1 MTIDRKDYMRLA
13 LQCNVTLDE
22 LRDDKQRERFRKLRL
37 KGQAH
42 PVAVLMDCAMAV
54 NAFVR
59 QDLMCAKGLADC
71 DDEDLREITNRSG
84 FFSAIVLALHGE
96 GFTENN
102 AYRYECEVKDDYPIL
117 RAQLPGALACGIER
131 GLREDYSPVVDLEL
145 LSHSRGG
152 LVLLH
157 VLLSALAEEENLS
170 GAEHLDFEAMQDA
183 LPCETIAIR
192 LRLLKLYLAACCGT
206 WRQSELALLD
216 AVLQKA
222 CVSFDGDAKA
232 ALEHSR
238 LSTQDKLKAVQS
250 AKTSGQAAAADGGAK
265 GKSVTQAAGA
275 AKVKAEVFEF
285 LEELATQ
292 LRSLQSH
299 WSDEEIAGF
308 MSDIEGFDEDDYA
321 DDDRE
326 GEYDEDS
333 RFNEDEYLDDDD
345 YDDEDDDD
353 GEDDDDDDDEDD
365 EDYDDDD
372 DDYDDDDY
380 DYPDE
385 DYDRIKDGP
394 LALYMG
400 QLSNEELGLA
410 EPDYGCLDAGYDDD
424 DDDYDDD
431 ADDEDDAPL
440 QGVDGDEAGSPRQIE
455 SARDRAGQRIPK
467 NHRDD
472 LKVQTELKQLFKRYG
487 WKLDKQEEEIL
498 DKLLG
503 GDPSAGGNHNDDE
516 SK

>member
-54 NAFVR
+54 NAFAR

-71 DDEDLREITNRSG
+71 DDEDLKEITNRSG

-102 AYRYECEVKDDYPIL
+102 AYRYECEVKEDYPIL
-117 RAQLPGALACGIER
+117 RAQLPGALACGIDR

-157 VLLSALAEEENLS
+157 VLLCALAEEENLS
-170 GAEHLDFEAMQDA
+170 GGEHLDFEAMQDA

-192 LRLLKLYLAACCGT
+192 LRLLKLYLAVCCGT
-206 WRQSELALLD
+206 LRQSELALLD

-238 LSTQDKLKAVQS
+238 LSTQDKLKAAQS
-250 AKTSGQAAAADGGAK
+250 ATASGQAAAADGGAK

-299 WSDEEIAGF
+299 WSDEEIANF

-321 DDDRE
+321 EDDEE

-333 RFNEDEYLDDDD
+333 RFDEDGDLDDD
-345 YDDEDDDD
+345 YDDDD
-353 GEDDDDDDDEDD
+353 GEGDDEYDDDED
-365 EDYDDDD
+365 EDDD

-410 EPDYGCLDAGYDDD
+410 DPDYANLDDDYDDTDDD
-424 DDDYDDD
+424 DDDEEG
-431 ADDEDDAPL
+431 ADDDDAPL
-440 QGVDGDEAGSPRQIE
+440 QAVDGDKDGELRQIVPAGS
-455 SARDRAGQRIPK
+455 RDRRRILK
-467 NHRDD
+467 KYQDD
-472 LKVQTELKQLFKRYG
+472 LIAQTREMKQLFKRYG
-487 WKLDKQEEEIL
+487 WKLDVKEEEIL

-503 GDPSAGGNHNDDE
+503 GEPSAGGNPDDDE
-516 SK
+516 NK